1 MKINPSQRRLSRRNK
16 LEIIRYVWDELCQ
29 RRAQGSIWRILK
41 YISQVYEEQIKN
53 NNDLKNE
60 NLTSEINKLTQ
71 KLKYEK
77 ETKIELEKELRK
89 EIKHIKE
96 QHK

>member
-1 MKINPSQRRLSRRNK
+1 M
-16 LEIIRYVWDELCQ
+16 
-29 RRAQGSIWRILK
+29 K

-77 ETKIELEKELRK
+77 QTKIELEKELRK